1 MKRTAVIAIAVLVLF
16 VTGVTAQDAAK
27 EIRGKVYL
35 KGGQAYEGV
44 IRAAEFGVVPGAG
57 IGPNRAMNSEYMA
70 VKVNGDVVKVPVG
83 DIATVEADWQ
93 QLGQEGAKKWQIAS
107 LTITRKDG
115 TKVTGG
121 VDWMLHESTAE
132 VLQAD
137 GTIAVANAFPT
148 LSADFDPSQLLVKIE
163 LGSAVMAGGEGP
175 AGGGTTPGGE
185 GTAPGGTAPGGTTP
199 GEGPTTG
206 GTAPGGVTP
215 GPTTTGETPTPGG
228 GTAGGNAAVITIT
241 IICPHCGEKI
251 TIELPVIAKGGG

>member
-16 VTGVTAQDAAK
+16 VAGVTAQDAAK

-35 KGGQAYEGV
+35 KGGQTYEGV

-57 IGPNRAMNSEYMA
+57 IGPNRAMNSDYMA
-70 VKVNGDVVKVPVG
+70 VKVNGDVVKVPVS

-107 LTITRKDG
+107 LTITRGDG
-115 TKVTGG
+115 TKATGG

-132 VLQAD
+132 VLLAD

-163 LGSAVMAGGEGP
+163 LGSAVTAGGGAP
-175 AGGGTTPGGE
+175 AGGGTAPGE
-185 GTAPGGTAPGGTTP
+185 TATAPGGTAPGGTTP
-199 GEGPTTG
+199 GEGPAPGGTTPGTTTPGTGTG
-206 GTAPGGVTP
+206 GTPA
-215 GPTTTGETPTPGG
+215 GG
-228 GTAGGNAAVITIT
+228 GEAAGGNAAVITIT